1 MVQFRKRKSDGQSF
15 PVGNNKKISASN
27 PSNEVGGIKIGNG
40 TKVPNNPADVTT
52 FFGDEKKVT
61 QQDIDRE
68 FNDFTQWNSPFS
80 NGDITEAVKVFAI
93 LDMRGKELADVISN
107 IASETGSSMKDLDLT
122 GETYQFVFNN
132 ARNKIDS
139 VLGFDIEEE
148 GFSVS
153 FNFSASGFDQT
164 GEGQDKLRERL
175 ESASNNELEELKKDK
190 FTKFFLQNTDVLL

>member
-15 PVGNNKKISASN
+15 PVGTNKGISASN

-40 TKVPNNPADVTT
+40 TRVPNSSIDVTT

-68 FNDFTQWNSPFS
+68 FNDFTQFNSPFGS
-80 NGDITEAVKVFAI
+80 GEITEAVGIFFK
-93 LDMRGKELADVISN
+93 LGMRGKDLADVIRDVS
-107 IASETGSSMKDLDLT
+107 AEGVQMKDIDVL

-132 ARNKIDS
+132 AKNKINS
-139 VLGFDIEEE
+139 VLGFDIEDE

-153 FNFSASGFDQT
+153 FNDVASGFDQE

-190 FTKFFLQNTDVLL
+190 FTKFFLNNTDVLL